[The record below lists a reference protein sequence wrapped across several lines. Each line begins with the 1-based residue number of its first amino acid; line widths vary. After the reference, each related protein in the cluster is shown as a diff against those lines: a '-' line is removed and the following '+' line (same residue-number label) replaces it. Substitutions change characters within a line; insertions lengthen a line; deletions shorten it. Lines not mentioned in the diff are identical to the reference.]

1 MPTRN
6 ISLTPE
12 MDEFVEDRVKS
23 GKYANASEVFRAG
36 LRALEEVEKEDAA
49 QIEAIRAALKVG
61 MNSGI
66 APDGVFERAFS
77 YFDKIAEEKRK
88 GAKV

>member
-49 QIEAIRAALKVG
+49 KIEAIRAGSRPSEKF
-61 MNSGI
+61 GI
-66 APDGVFERAFS
+66 ASIGRLSSRPHPS
-77 YFDKIAEEKRK
+77 
-88 GAKV
+88 GAASL